1 MRFAVLIP
9 ALNEAG
15 NVARLIGEIP
25 RDAAE
30 STPIVLIDNGS
41 TDGTADVARA
51 AGAQVV
57 AEAPARLR
65 SCVRGKCGCPG

>member
-1 MRFAVLIP
+1 MRIAVLIP

-30 STPIVLIDNGS
+30 SNANRPYRQWLNGRY
-41 TDGTADVARA
+41 G
-51 AGAQVV
+51 
-57 AEAPARLR
+57 
-65 SCVRGKCGCPG
+65 